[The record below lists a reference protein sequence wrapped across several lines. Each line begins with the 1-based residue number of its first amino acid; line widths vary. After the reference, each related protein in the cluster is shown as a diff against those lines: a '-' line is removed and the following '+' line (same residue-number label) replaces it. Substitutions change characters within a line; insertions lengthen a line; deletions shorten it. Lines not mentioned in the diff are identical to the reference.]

1 MTVVSRP
8 AHPRRPAA
16 TRGSRTTRAGRSPRA
31 GRGPTRDPARMPRR
45 YLAPALLSG
54 TPTRQDASARK
65 PSYTLWFVMAA
76 DLAAV
81 IWLYTFGDWL
91 DHASK
96 LTATATL
103 GGHHYI
109 VLAAAAIAFLTLAT
123 VAILTDGFTRTTRT
137 LTILKTAA
145 CILSL
150 TVLTGLAALLL
161 AALLSRLL
169 FGSLRP

>member
-16 TRGSRTTRAGRSPRA
+16 SRTGTTRNPRA
-31 GRGPTRDPARMPRR
+31 GRGPTRTPARPPRR
-45 YLAPALLSG
+45 YIAPALLSR
-54 TPTRQDASARK
+54 TPNVPARR
-65 PSYTLWFVMAA
+65 PSFTLWFVMAA

-103 GGHHYI
+103 GGHHYV

-123 VAILTDGFTRTTRT
+123 VAILSDGFTRTTRA
-137 LTILKTAA
+137 LTIAKTAA

-161 AALLSRLL
+161 AALISRLI
-169 FGSLRP
+169 FGPLRPS